1 MKIFNC
7 QCFEPLNLKINNN
20 VDCVEEKEEEKD
32 STKIIPCVGQ
42 SLNIWEC
49 TWTGGKK
56 EFEEH
61 FIRCHNNS
69 EIFEQ
74 FQVSSVP
81 FLSDQNL
88 SALTIV
94 KAFDSCFL
102 FHYKSD
108 PVSKMI
114 YFIILLL
121 DEEAQDKPESYL
133 YEFMIKSPKEHHC
146 KVEIKYQIS
155 NVFFFSFLYY

>member
-1 MKIFNC
+1 MNLKQIYNY
-7 QCFEPLNLKINNN
+7 QCFEPLNLKIIHD
-20 VDCVEEKEEEKD
+20 VDCEEEEGD
-32 STKIIPCVGQ
+32 STNIIPCVGQ

-49 TWTGGKK
+49 TWTGDKK
-56 EFEEH
+56 DFEEH
-61 FIRCHNNS
+61 FIRCHNSS
-69 EIFEQ
+69 EVFEQ

-146 KVEIKYQIS
+146 KVKYEMP
-155 NVFFFSFLYY
+155 NVFFF